1 MENILV
7 GDGGDVD
14 GDKMS
19 LAQVVKTTE
28 ANILGSSLELKEIV
42 IESGEMAESLFE
54 RVNEGYNELTVSTRG
69 QGIFGIVV
77 VVVVS
82 FFRHSHIWYVFKL
95 NKYWLL
101 KLSTNVSIWTLAS
114 S

>member
-54 RVNEGYNELTVSTRG
+54 RVNEGYNELTVSKNDFFSPSVRREVKG
-69 QGIFGIVV
+69 FSELLLLLLCHFLDILIFGM
-77 VVVVS
+77 
-82 FFRHSHIWYVFKL
+82 FL
-95 NKYWLL
+95 N
-101 KLSTNVSIWTLAS
+101 
-114 S
+114 